1 LNSYFKEVSYGKDWI
16 EGDVYGWYR
25 LNKTLERYGKDGIA
39 IDDPNFDGEIDSWQL
54 ISDAV
59 GIADKDIDFSKYE
72 YVMIV
77 HAGEGQETSKNKND
91 IWSVAYVRGIFIPTK
106 DGITIQKA
114 AIVPEKEAMGI
125 SPLGVYAHEFAH
137 LLGLP
142 DLYDIY
148 KKAPCI
154 GPWSLMDSGVWNG
167 KPRGSS
173 PPHPEAW
180 SKIELGWIPRSKVL
194 FVNSSS
200 YMNVTLYPIEKEFEG
215 YLAIKIPLKG
225 SMYYLIEARK
235 NIGFDE
241 ALPESGVLITIVD
254 ERKTSGRGIVRAIDA
269 NSTSKTL
276 NDALFKVGQKFM
288 DVENEVVISVIS
300 EKNNSFLLSI
310 DRRSPL
316 PDLSVRIEVIPEIP
330 RVNQNV
336 TFKIY
341 VLNVGTKEAKDID
354 VSLFLDDSLV
364 GLRKIPSLK
373 PEETTTIFMFWN
385 SSFGNH
391 SFKVLIDPSNKIK
404 EFNKEN
410 NQKTLSLT
418 IGYILTIKSTIAFN
432 VTFKIYVLNVGTKE
446 AKDIDVSL
454 FLDDSLVG
462 LRKIPSLKPEETT
475 TIFMFWNSSFGN
487 HSFKVL
493 IDPSNKIKEF
503 NKENNQ
509 KTLSLTIGYILTIK
523 STIAFNGTFK
533 IDEFV
538 YSFDKQG
545 KAQISLLPGL
555 HRIEVPDKIVENNNT
570 KRIVFVGW
578 SDGVNSSARQI
589 EISNKDLELTLEYK
603 LQYYLRVDANGGI
616 VLGEGWYDFGSIAN
630 VSANSPIIL
639 EENKTR
645 KVFSYWSGDI
655 ESNSTKISIVING
668 NKSIKANWETQH
680 YLRIESEAGKPLGEG
695 WYKEGSIANFSISP
709 EVKLNEDIKMV
720 FIRWIGDYNSTKPN
734 GSILIDK
741 PKTIQAVWKKQ
752 YRVIFSPEGIPSN
765 SSISLIIN
773 GSVHDYFVPFIH
785 EEWIDENSLLTF
797 EVNPKEINYKGTDY
811 TFKGLQNI
819 VGEFINSPLRIIKPE
834 KLKIVFVQEG
844 KAPLIETKQ
853 NVIDRLQINP
863 SISMKYAAT
872 QIMVTMDY
880 ALFVIKFY
888 LNEFY
893 TLSPLAKD
901 LIESFS
907 APAVMAIKLGLG
919 LFNVFGPELGLLIS
933 SISIGLILGL
943 VYIMPILLTIVV
955 LLDRIKGIAAIR
967 PNHIFIII
975 ILWTLSI
982 SLIFIGGILSFSY
995 LSAIAT
1001 LGLLCLTMLLISTSS
1016 VMCLQYIIKKVWRF
1030 DR

>member
-1 LNSYFKEVSYGKDWI
+1 
-16 EGDVYGWYR
+16 
-25 LNKTLERYGKDGIA
+25 
-39 IDDPNFDGEIDSWQL
+39 
-54 ISDAV
+54 
-59 GIADKDIDFSKYE
+59 
-72 YVMIV
+72 
-77 HAGEGQETSKNKND
+77 
-91 IWSVAYVRGIFIPTK
+91 
-106 DGITIQKA
+106 
-114 AIVPEKEAMGI
+114 VPEKEAMGI

-148 KKAPCI
+148 RKAASI

-167 KPRGSS
+167 KPRGYS

-180 SKIELGWIPRSKVL
+180 SKIELGWIPQSKIL
-194 FVNSSS
+194 LVNSSS
-200 YMNVTLYPIEKEFEG
+200 YMKEFEG

-225 SMYYLIEARK
+225 SVYYLIEARK

-276 NDALFKVGQKFM
+276 NDALFKAGQKFI
-288 DVENEVVISVIS
+288 DVENEVVISVIL

-316 PDLSVRIEVIPEIP
+316 PDLSTKIEVIPEIP

-336 TFKIY
+336 TFKVY
-341 VLNVGTKEAKDID
+341 VINVGTKEAKDID

-364 GLRKIPSLK
+364 GLKKIPSLN
-373 PEETTTIFMFWN
+373 PEEAAVIFMFWN

-404 EFNKEN
+404 ELNEEN

-418 IGYILTIKSTIAFN
+418 IGY
-432 VTFKIYVLNVGTKE
+432 V
-446 AKDIDVSL
+446 
-454 FLDDSLVG
+454 
-462 LRKIPSLKPEETT
+462 
-475 TIFMFWNSSFGN
+475 
-487 HSFKVL
+487 
-493 IDPSNKIKEF
+493 
-503 NKENNQ
+503 
-509 KTLSLTIGYILTIK
+509 LTIK

-533 IDEFV
+533 IDELV

-555 HRIEVPDKIVENNNT
+555 HRIEVPDKIVENNT

-616 VLGEGWYDFGSIAN
+616 VLGEGWYDFESIAN
-630 VSANSPIIL
+630 VSANSPIML
-639 EENKTR
+639 EGNKTR
-645 KVFSYWSGDI
+645 KVFSYWSGDV
-655 ESNSTKISIVING
+655 ESNSTKISVIING

-680 YLRIESEAGKPLGEG
+680 YLRIESEAGKALGDG

-709 EVKLNEDIKMV
+709 EVKLDEDVKMV
-720 FIRWIGDYNSTKPN
+720 FVGWIGDYNSTEPN
-734 GSILIDK
+734 GNILIDK

-765 SSISLIIN
+765 SSISLIVN
-773 GSVHDYFVPFIH
+773 GSIHDYFVPFIH

-797 EVNPKEINYKGTDY
+797 EVNPKEISYKGTDY
-811 TFKGLQNI
+811 TFKGLQNL
-819 VGEFINSPLRIIKPE
+819 VGEFMNSPLRITKPE
-834 KLKIVFVQEG
+834 KLKIVFIQEG
-844 KAPLIETKQ
+844 KAPLIETKP
-853 NVIDRLQINP
+853 NVIDRLQISP
-863 SISMKYAAT
+863 SISMRYAAT

-888 LNEFY
+888 SNEFY

-933 SISIGLILGL
+933 GISVGLILGL
-943 VYIMPILLTIVV
+943 VYITPILLTIVV
-955 LLDRIKGIAAIR
+955 LLDRIKGIAAIK
-967 PNHIFIII
+967 PKHILIIVVI
-975 ILWTLSI
+975 WTLSI
-982 SLIFIGGILSFSY
+982 SLIFIGGILSSSY

-1001 LGLLCLTMLLISTSS
+1001 LSLLCLTMLLISTSL
-1016 VMCLQYIIKKVWRF
+1016 VMSLQYAIKRRVGGWI
-1030 DR
+1030 DEN

>member
-1 LNSYFKEVSYGKDWI
+1 MVYQPLASLSRFNDFPIKAFKVFYAPSIEDYSPDEFIDYEQPLSGAVTGALRLVLIAVEFKNLNHSKGLNEIKELVFERMNSYFKEVSYGKAWL

-25 LNKTLERYGKDGIA
+25 LNKTLERYGKDGMA

-59 GIADKDIDFSKYE
+59 GVADKDIDFSKYE
-72 YVMIV
+72 YVIIV

-106 DGITIQKA
+106 DGVTIRKA

-148 KKAPCI
+148 RKAASI

-167 KPRGSS
+167 KPRGYS

-180 SKIELGWIPRSKVL
+180 SKIELGWIPQSKIL
-194 FVNSSS
+194 LVNSSS

-225 SMYYLIEARK
+225 SVYYLIEARK

-276 NDALFKVGQKFM
+276 NDALFKAGQKFI
-288 DVENEVVISVIS
+288 DVENEVVISVIL

-316 PDLSVRIEVIPEIP
+316 PDLSTKIEVIPEIP

-336 TFKIY
+336 TFKVY
-341 VLNVGTKEAKDID
+341 VINVGTKEAKDID

-364 GLRKIPSLK
+364 GLKKIPSLN
-373 PEETTTIFMFWN
+373 PEEAAVIFMFWN

-404 EFNKEN
+404 ELNEEN

-418 IGYILTIKSTIAFN
+418 IGY
-432 VTFKIYVLNVGTKE
+432 V
-446 AKDIDVSL
+446 
-454 FLDDSLVG
+454 
-462 LRKIPSLKPEETT
+462 
-475 TIFMFWNSSFGN
+475 
-487 HSFKVL
+487 
-493 IDPSNKIKEF
+493 
-503 NKENNQ
+503 
-509 KTLSLTIGYILTIK
+509 LTIK

-533 IDEFV
+533 IDELV

-555 HRIEVPDKIVENNNT
+555 HRIEVPDKIVENNT

-616 VLGEGWYDFGSIAN
+616 VLGEGWYDFESIAN
-630 VSANSPIIL
+630 VSANSPIML
-639 EENKTR
+639 EGNKTR
-645 KVFSYWSGDI
+645 KVFSYWSGDV
-655 ESNSTKISIVING
+655 ESNSTKISVIING

-680 YLRIESEAGKPLGEG
+680 YLRIESEAGKALGDG

-709 EVKLNEDIKMV
+709 EVKLDEDVKMV
-720 FIRWIGDYNSTKPN
+720 FVGWIGDYNSTEPN
-734 GSILIDK
+734 GNILIDK

-765 SSISLIIN
+765 SSISLIVN
-773 GSVHDYFVPFIH
+773 GSIHDYFVPFIH

-797 EVNPKEINYKGTDY
+797 EVNPKEISYKGTDY
-811 TFKGLQNI
+811 TFKGLQNL
-819 VGEFINSPLRIIKPE
+819 VGEFMNSPLRITKPE
-834 KLKIVFVQEG
+834 KLKIVFIQEG
-844 KAPLIETKQ
+844 KAPLIETKP
-853 NVIDRLQINP
+853 NVIDRLQISP
-863 SISMKYAAT
+863 SISMRYAAT

-888 LNEFY
+888 SNEFY

-933 SISIGLILGL
+933 GISVGLILGL
-943 VYIMPILLTIVV
+943 VYITPILLTIVV
-955 LLDRIKGIAAIR
+955 LLDRIKGIAAIK
-967 PNHIFIII
+967 PKHILIIVVI
-975 ILWTLSI
+975 WTLSI
-982 SLIFIGGILSFSY
+982 SLIFIGGILSSSY

-1001 LGLLCLTMLLISTSS
+1001 LSLLCLTMLLISTSL
-1016 VMCLQYIIKKVWRF
+1016 VMSLQYAIKRRVGGWI
-1030 DR
+1030 DEN